1 MPVVVAGRVSMHLK
15 GVALVNEEGLPLA
28 CILHLVRV
36 VGDERVEEG
45 VEAAVLR
52 TLGAQNAA

>member
-1 MPVVVAGRVSMHLK
+1 MHLK

-45 VEAAVLR
+45 VKAAVLR